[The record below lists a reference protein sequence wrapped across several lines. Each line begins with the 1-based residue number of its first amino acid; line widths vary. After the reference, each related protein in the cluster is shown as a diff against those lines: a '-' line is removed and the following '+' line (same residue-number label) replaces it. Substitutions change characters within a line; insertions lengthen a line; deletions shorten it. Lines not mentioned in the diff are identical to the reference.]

1 MSSLFGSG
9 QPRAGQEEERGVFE
23 RARPH
28 LARFLPPLLRPS
40 ASEPATALPPIKL
53 LTERGS
59 PIYLDVLIAERGEH
73 AAVYGGRAQSGWLS
87 LHAGMEGPPSVGSG
101 RESREPRNNDR
112 VCVRQRHPFVAMLRT
127 TRNHSVVRM
136 GRHMHLNSSIAY
148 NYKQT

>member
-1 MSSLFGSG
+1 MSSLFGLG
-9 QPRAGQEEERGVFE
+9 QS
-23 RARPH
+23 ARRRE
-28 LARFLPPLLRPS
+28 ASSSRLPCYERPS
-40 ASEPATALPPIKL
+40 ERATALPPIKL

-59 PIYLDVLIAERGEH
+59 PIYLDVLIAERERGEH

-148 NYKQT
+148 NYQQT

>member
-28 LARFLPPLLRPS
+28 LARSLPPLLRPS

-59 PIYLDVLIAERGEH
+59 PIYLDVLIAERERRARCSLWG
-73 AAVYGGRAQSGWLS
+73 AGAKWVVVASRRDGGPTII
-87 LHAGMEGPPSVGSG
+87 HNP
-101 RESREPRNNDR
+101 
-112 VCVRQRHPFVAMLRT
+112 
-127 TRNHSVVRM
+127 
-136 GRHMHLNSSIAY
+136 
-148 NYKQT
+148 